1 MTEDGQRYR
10 RLSLWL
16 DTLDDDLTPRP
27 PLDGDHDVD
36 VAIVGA
42 GFTGLWTAYALL
54 REDPALSVLLLE
66 REIAGFGASGRNG
79 GWCSDLFP
87 VTWARLER
95 ERGRTAATAMHR
107 AMVDGIADIAA
118 TLEREAI
125 DADMLRGGQLKVA
138 RTPAQEEQVRA
149 EVARSQER
157 DPSDLASRWLSA
169 PEATAHVRVSACRGA
184 SYTPNCA
191 RIHPGSWSAGWRGRW
206 SALGAASPSRLRSS
220 RFARMRRSPHGAQCA
235 RDMWCAP
242 PRRTPP
248 PCTVNGGRC
257 CPCTR

>member
-1 MTEDGQRYR
+1 MTT
-10 RLSLWL
+10 S
-16 DTLDDDLTPRP
+16 TPRP

-54 REDPALSVLLLE
+54 REDPGLSVLLLE

-118 TLEREAI
+118 
-125 DADMLRGGQLKVA
+125 DARARGHRCRHAARRPAQGGQDARPGGAGPRRGCPIPGTDRATWRRGGSA
-138 RTPAQEEQVRA
+138 RRKPRHT
-149 EVARSQER
+149 S
-157 DPSDLASRWLSA
+157 
-169 PEATAHVRVSACRGA
+169 VSALVAVRP
-184 SYTPNCA
+184 TPNCA
-191 RIHPGSWSAGWRGRW
+191 RIHPGKLVRGWRGRW
-206 SALGAASPSRLRSS
+206 SALGAASPSRLQSS
-220 RFARMRRSPHGAQCA
+220 RFARIEAVTARAQCA

-248 PCTVNGGRC
+248 PCTVNSGHC